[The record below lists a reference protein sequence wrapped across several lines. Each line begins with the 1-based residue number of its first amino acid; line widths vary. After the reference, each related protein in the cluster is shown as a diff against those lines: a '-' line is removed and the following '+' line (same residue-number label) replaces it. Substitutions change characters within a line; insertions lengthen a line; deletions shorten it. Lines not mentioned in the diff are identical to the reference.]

1 MKSITFRKLTDKM
14 AFCGKAFNKLHIMP
28 ISILFFKI
36 KDKIVLNYIKKQY
49 SNFISNYKPC
59 VLSPKKQ
66 FENLPIW
73 VCWLQGEENA
83 PALVKKCISSIRQ
96 HANGH
101 EVIVL
106 TENNIKEYI
115 DIPEYIVKNVQS
127 GILSRTSYSDI
138 VRSALLAS
146 YGGMWIDATF
156 FLTQDLPENY
166 FSYSIFSA
174 AKQPEP
180 KDRRNVCI
188 SRYRWTGSFI
198 GASSSNN
205 KLFCFLRDFLY
216 EYEKREVVFI
226 DYLFID
232 YLIYVAYK
240 NFEEVNSAINAIPD
254 NNLDFGW
261 LFHVMNKPF
270 DEEKA
275 KTMFEGK
282 TFAYKLSWKMNWKT
296 SVQGKETFFGN
307 FISEVE

>member
-14 AFCGKAFNKLHIMP
+14 AFCGKAFNKLHLMP
-28 ISILFFKI
+28 ISVLFFTL
-36 KDKIVLNYIKKQY
+36 KDKIVLNYIEKQY
-49 SNFISNYKPC
+49 GNFISQYTLCSLP
-59 VLSPKKQ
+59 PKMQ
-66 FENLPIW
+66 LENLPIW

-83 PALVKKCISSIRQ
+83 PKLVKKCISSIRQ

-101 EVIVL
+101 EVIIL

-115 DIPEYIVKNVQS
+115 DIPEYIIENAQR
-127 GILSRTSYSDI
+127 GILSRTNFSDI
-138 VRSALLAS
+138 VRFALLAS

-156 FLTQDLPENY
+156 FLTQNLPESY
-166 FSYSIFSA
+166 FSYPIFSA

-188 SRYRWTGSFI
+188 SRYRWTTSFI
-198 GASSSNN
+198 GASEANN

-216 EYEKREVVFI
+216 EYEKREGVFI
-226 DYLFID
+226 DYLLID

-296 SVQGKETFFGN
+296 SIQGKETFFGN

>member
-1 MKSITFRKLTDKM
+1 MKSTTLRELTDKM
-14 AFCGKAFNKLHIMP
+14 AFCGKAFNKLHLIP
-28 ISILFFKI
+28 LSILFFQL
-36 KDKIVLNYIKKQY
+36 KDKIVLNYIEKY
-49 SNFISNYKPC
+49 YGNFILNYKPC
-59 VLSPKKQ
+59 NLSPKKQ
-66 FENLPIW
+66 FVKIPIW

-96 HANGH
+96 HSNGH

-106 TENNIKEYI
+106 TDDNINEYV
-115 DIPEYIVKNVQS
+115 DIPEYIIKNVQS

-156 FLTQDLPENY
+156 FLTQDLPESY
-166 FSYSIFSA
+166 FTYSIFSA

-226 DYLFID
+226 DYLLID

-296 SVQGKETFFGN
+296 SIQGKETFFGN